1 MHIVCTGCNQAD
13 GMQMHMQLA
22 VASSCQQG
30 MEGTYLRIG
39 GGGSDG
45 HAQKLVD
52 AGAGG
57 EGASDLDVGDEHLDT
72 AERGY
77 VRKARADEGV
87 ERREAKRAKGRSVRK
102 R

>member
-1 MHIVCTGCNQAD
+1 MHRVQPGRWYAYAHAT
-13 GMQMHMQLA
+13 
-22 VASSCQQG
+22 SSCQQG
-30 MEGTYLRIG
+30 KEGTYLRIG